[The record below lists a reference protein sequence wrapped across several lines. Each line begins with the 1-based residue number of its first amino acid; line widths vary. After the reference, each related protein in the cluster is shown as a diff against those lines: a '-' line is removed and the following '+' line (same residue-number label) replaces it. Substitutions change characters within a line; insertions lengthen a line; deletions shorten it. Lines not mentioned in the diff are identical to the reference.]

1 MNGRNVTTEA
11 GPAHSYPGYVPITT
25 QTGLCTVSGVVTKV
39 AWPNGVPPPNG
50 APYFEFPDQQD
61 FQQQFHQY

>member
-1 MNGRNVTTEA
+1 MNGRNATTEA

-25 QTGLCTVSGVVTKV
+25 QTGVVSGVVAKV
-39 AWPNGVPPPNG
+39 AWPNGVPPPPNA
-50 APYFEFPDQQD
+50 APYFEFPDAPE